1 MYTEWCGVSKRSAEY
16 EWGSAGE
23 LMEEI
28 TGATIGDGELD
39 PTGEGAYASGCGRRR
54 YAEANQ
60 ATFVVAKQ
68 AATQRN

>member
-1 MYTEWCGVSKRSAEY
+1 
-16 EWGSAGE
+16 
-23 LMEEI
+23 MEEI

-39 PTGEGAYASGCGRRR
+39 PTGEGAYASGCGKRR